1 MVDSGTDAE
10 NIQDKLECFVMSEN
24 GRVPP
29 PQNIHME
36 VYQRDIYK
44 PIEMAPN
51 GQPRIIWAKK

>member
-29 PQNIHME
+29 PQNIHIE

-51 GQPRIIWAKK
+51 GQPRII